1 MNTQTRV
8 ASSLFAIP
16 VLCLF
21 LVSPATFA
29 KDKPR
34 ITIEVVN
41 SETSQR
47 EYTRTIPG
55 RKGTSETS
63 CDTNGTT
70 NGTINDSGV
79 GPIQTNSTGKAN
91 TNCTTTTT
99 AATPPQTRTELIT
112 QEHVY
117 AILPDHRQVILWCQE
132 GFRRC
137 DNLQPGKYEAEI
149 DGNALFVYVPELS
162 GKERR
167 VKYRAVSLQ
176 VAPAAQPKYT
186 IEDAPATSPAQP
198 LANTKSAPSVK
209 SIATLKE
216 QAANGDALAQWNLY
230 LMYEDGDSVPRDEA
244 QAMVWL
250 RRAAENENTSAQC
263 ELGAA
268 YQLGQSVARDDV
280 QAAIWF
286 HKAAELGNR
295 DALTFLGDL
304 YAHGNG
310 VIHDYAQ
317 AAAWYRKA
325 AGRGDA
331 AAQEELGGLYSFG
344 RGVPQDEAQAA
355 FWYRKAAEQGDAK
368 AQYML
373 GGDYA
378 TGQGVPQDF
387 AEAYFWLDLAL
398 AGKVTRMDP
407 KDTSKLLEEAVK
419 TRDNIA
425 SVLTPSDRSRVQE
438 RARKWFEDHPSTP

>member
-1 MNTQTRV
+1 MTAQTRV
-8 ASSLFAIP
+8 ASSPFAIST
-16 VLCLF
+16 LCLF
-21 LVSPATFA
+21 LISAAAFA
-29 KDKPR
+29 KDKQR

-47 EYTRTIPG
+47 QYTRTIPG
-55 RKGTSETS
+55 RKGTSETN
-63 CDTNGTT
+63 CNTDGTA
-70 NGTINDSGV
+70 NGTITDYGV
-79 GPIQTNSTGKAN
+79 GPIQTHSTGNAN

-99 AATPPQTRTELIT
+99 AATPAQTRTESIT

-117 AILPDHRQVILWCQE
+117 AILPDHRQVILWCQQ

-137 DNLQPGKYEAEI
+137 DDLQPGRYEAEI

-167 VKYRAVSLQ
+167 IKYRAVSLQ
-176 VAPAAQPKYT
+176 VTPTIRPGSTTLHAPEIHTPQRV
-186 IEDAPATSPAQP
+186 
-198 LANTKSAPSVK
+198 ANTDPEPTDRN
-209 SIATLKE
+209 IATLLE
-216 QAANGDALAQWNLY
+216 RALNGDAHAQWNLY
-230 LMYEDGDSVPRDEA
+230 LMYDKGDSVPRDEA

-250 RRAAENENTSAQC
+250 RRAAENDNPAAQC

-268 YQLGQSVARDDV
+268 YQLGVGVPRDYL
-280 QAAIWF
+280 QAAVWF
-286 HKAAELGNR
+286 HKAVETGDR

-304 YAHGNG
+304 YAHGDG
-310 VIHDYAQ
+310 VPQDYAQ

-344 RGVPQDEAQAA
+344 RGVPKDEAQAA

-378 TGQGVPQDF
+378 TG
-387 AEAYFWLDLAL
+387 EACHETSRKPTFGWTLLWLA
-398 AGKVTRMDP
+398 R
-407 KDTSKLLEEAVK
+407 SQE
-419 TRDNIA
+419 
-425 SVLTPSDRSRVQE
+425 LTLKIRPS
-438 RARKWFEDHPSTP
+438 F